1 MYVTPQFPG
10 QIWDGDTDNPWR
22 DGRGNSLT
30 PNARDWDHIVAEV
43 IATQQQVKN
52 LMEIGGGGSS
62 NPNAK
67 IGWFLC
73 PDAIGIYQVTGVGFK
88 PKRVTFY
95 VSLAPGA
102 QKHFYC
108 SMGLMDE
115 FGNQNSMTWAAKKRS
130 RGDSSVNRAIH
141 TTNEKKIIVE
151 ASYVSMDGDGFTVDF
166 LIVNSFFIIRWDAI
180 G

>member
-1 MYVTPQFPG
+1 
-10 QIWDGDTDNPWR
+10 
-22 DGRGNSLT
+22 
-30 PNARDWDHIVAEV
+30 V

-52 LMEIGGGGSS
+52 LMEMGGGGSS
-62 NPNAK
+62 SFHAK

-73 PDAIGIYQVTGVGFK
+73 PDTVGIYQVTGVGFK

-115 FGNQNSMTWAAKKRS
+115 FGNQSSMTWAGKKKHF
-130 RGDSSVNRAIH
+130 RGSSSVNRAIH

-151 ASYVSMDGDGFTVDF
+151 ASYVSMDDDGFTIDF
-166 LIVNSFFIIRWDAI
+166 LIVNSFFIIRWDAA
-180 G
+180 GEL